1 MRQKYLTLA
10 FTAIALCMSSCSK
23 SIDEITEPTEKK
35 AVEIFTRTAP
45 TVYIEYPVT
54 LYAFKSTGE
63 LVENVTAEEEG
74 DPLKLQLPIGS
85 YKFTAIA
92 GADGLSP
99 VTSPTLNTGIGIPED
114 GRITSPIQMG
124 HADLSIGAT
133 NTEVTITMT
142 YQVAKVDV
150 ELYNIPTDATEVS
163 VTLSTQYAD
172 KTFSGAW
179 SGENTVT
186 IPLTQTEG
194 TTTWKSTTVY
204 TLPGVENQPLTV
216 GISVTAGDQ
225 TKVYSYTHTT
235 NLKAG
240 TPYTLKGSYDGEV
253 NINGTIAAEG
263 WNNPV
268 EISFSFGSE
277 NINNGGNDNNGNNGG
292 TNAGDV
298 YNVEK
303 FPTKGEIWNGHF
315 IAEVNEKG
323 DNTAQLLLLS
333 LYEWGHEEDARNVVS
348 EEKFTSYIEGDI
360 KKWRIPT
367 SEELIRLF
375 PDYSTGDGI
384 NAANLALVNQ
394 GKGTKLTMNYRYL
407 CKNGETIESVQLKSK
422 PEAIGLTDT
431 EVYYLRLVKTV
442 TVSIQ

>member
-1 MRQKYLTLA
+1 MEHKYLTLA

-45 TVYIEYPVT
+45 TVNIEYPVT

-163 VTLSTQYAD
+163 VTLSSLNAD
-172 KTFSGAW
+172 KAFNGAW

-263 WNNPV
+263 WNAPE
-268 EISFSFGSE
+268 EISFSFGAGSP
-277 NINNGGNDNNGNNGG
+277 NNGGSTPDNNGNNGN
-292 TNAGDV
+292 TPS
-298 YNVEK
+298 E
-303 FPTKGEIWNGHF
+303 FPEALTLWNELF
-315 IAEVNEKG
+315 VAKVTPINN
-323 DNTAQLLLLS
+323 NTAELLLLNR
-333 LYEWGHEEDARNVVS
+333 LEEWTSISEADIDDIVNSYTEKNVS
-348 EEKFTSYIEGDI
+348 D
-360 KKWRIPT
+360 WRVPT
-367 SEELIRLF
+367 EEELIYL
-375 PDYSTGDGI
+375 STNYTSI
-384 NAANLALVNQ
+384 NDVISSM
-394 GKGTKLTMNYRYL
+394 GKKLTGSYFCNDGANYVTM
-407 CKNGETIESVQLKSK
+407 GSESAGNAGSNKFK
-422 PEAIGLTDT
+422 
-431 EVYYLRLVKTV
+431 LRLVKTV

>member
-1 MRQKYLTLA
+1 MRQKHLTLA
-10 FTAIALCMSSCSK
+10 FTAIALSLCSCSK
-23 SIDEITEPTEKK
+23 SIDEVIEPTEKR

-45 TVYIEYPVT
+45 TVNIEYPVT

-74 DPLKLQLPIGS
+74 DPLQLQLPIGS

-99 VTSPTLNTGIGIPED
+99 VTPPDFYTGIGIPED
-114 GRITSPIQMG
+114 GLITSPIQMG

-163 VTLSTQYAD
+163 ITLSSLNAD
-172 KTFSGAW
+172 KAFNGAW

-186 IPLTQTEG
+186 IPLTQTEE

-204 TLPGVENQPLTV
+204 TLPGVASNPLTV

-263 WNNPV
+263 WNAPE
-268 EISFSFGSE
+268 EISFSFGAGSP
-277 NINNGGNDNNGNNGG
+277 NNGGSTPDNNGNNGNTPSELPAALSVWNNHFVMAVT
-292 TNAGDV
+292 TNDAQT
-298 YNVEK
+298 E
-303 FPTKGEIWNGHF
+303 
-315 IAEVNEKG
+315 AE
-323 DNTAQLLLLS
+323 LLLLA
-333 LYEWGHEEDARNVVS
+333 LRDWEVS
-348 EEKFTSYIEGDI
+348 MSEIETKIAEYEEKGLTD
-360 KKWRIPT
+360 WRIPT
-367 SEELIRLF
+367 EEELKSLATLLGDASVLSSIN
-375 PDYSTGDGI
+375 STLGTIYGDKFSTTKSEAYFCGDATRFVTMKT
-384 NAANLALVNQ
+384 AATGNTSASS
-394 GKGTKLTMNYRYL
+394 KYR
-407 CKNGETIESVQLKSK
+407 
-422 PEAIGLTDT
+422 
-431 EVYYLRLVKTV
+431 LRLVKTV
-442 TVSIQ
+442 TVSVQ